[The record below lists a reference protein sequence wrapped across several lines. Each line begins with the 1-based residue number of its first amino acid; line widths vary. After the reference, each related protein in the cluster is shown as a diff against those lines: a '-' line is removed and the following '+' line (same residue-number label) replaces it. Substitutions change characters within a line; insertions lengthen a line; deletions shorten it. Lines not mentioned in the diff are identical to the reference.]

1 MRNETTPTA
10 QFSAIGTRPPRY
22 DAADKA
28 TGRALFGPDIQL
40 PGMLH
45 GTVLRSTHAHA
56 RIRAIDTRRAEALPE
71 VYAVVTAT
79 DLREA
84 EDRIVQLGEGYDVL
98 VNKPR
103 MGPYRAPGATPAS
116 FVGESVVDEL
126 ACKCKQPTAL
136 DVPPIEC
143 VIVEDPFPKHPFGVR
158 GVGERPIVPPPAA
171 IAAAIYRATGAR
183 MDQLPMTP
191 GRILSAMGVI

>member
-1 MRNETTPTA
+1 M
-10 QFSAIGTRPPRY
+10 
-22 DAADKA
+22 
-28 TGRALFGPDIQL
+28 
-40 PGMLH
+40 
-45 GTVLRSTHAHA
+45 
-56 RIRAIDTRRAEALPE
+56 
-71 VYAVVTAT
+71 
-79 DLREA
+79 
-84 EDRIVQLGEGYDVL
+84 

-143 VIVEDPFPKHPFGVR
+143 VIVEDPYPKHPFGVR
-158 GVGERPIVPPPAA
+158 GVGETPIVPPPAA

-191 GRILSAMGVI
+191 GRILSGMGVIQQRWRRYGSPL